1 MTLLFQHVEEIM
13 LAIHLFNI
21 GPSPTPTKQP
31 MNNIYPQ
38 IILLTSL
45 LHLHHQHSHMNNENL
60 LTTVRVLLRQLWR
73 QYPNND
79 LETTKLKSPNSL
91 PHSTI

>member
-1 MTLLFQHVEEIM
+1 MTLLFQHVEKIM

-45 LHLHHQHSHMNNENL
+45 LHLHQHSHMNNENL
-60 LTTVRVLLRQLWR
+60 LTIVRVFLRQLWR
-73 QYPNND
+73 GYQNNG

-91 PHSTI
+91 PRSTI